1 MSRTGRPASYP
12 DIVMYK
18 HTLPIVWRGTIRS
31 EGVAVGPAGHCGPS
45 APVAPVAPVAPDGAT
60 GPPDLRELEVTPA
73 HKVQ

>member
-31 EGVAVGPAGHCGPS
+31 EVSRLDPLGLVGRQHQL
-45 APVAPVAPVAPDGAT
+45 
-60 GPPDLRELEVTPA
+60 LRLRP
-73 HKVQ
+73 